1 MDTRNDSQRLWSTDT
16 WTVDVL
22 PGALRTP
29 TLGWLYSDT
38 SPPQTTTTTLH
49 PAEKY
54 SVTLK
59 MADNLSSKSLRRINK
74 ELNSLRTS
82 PPEGIRVLIN
92 EDDITDVKA
101 WIHGPAETPYH
112 NGYFKISI
120 RFGPEYP
127 SAPPTC
133 IFTTKIF
140 HPNVGPKGEIC
151 VNTLKKDWNST
162 QTLMDILTVIKCLL
176 IYPNPESALDEEA
189 GRLLLENYDEYFTR
203 AKLWTDIHAKNK
215 PPSGLFDSV
224 DLQDLNLPLVFLRPH
239 PFLSYIDSTSA
250 ETITYQFEWNNT
262 TNNNNDRLE
271 ALNDPTVCEFS
282 TSKQQQPDP
291 STNPKPPTV
300 LIKHDIRG
308 SGSVVEEDDNNR
320 LKSILSDPLRMIYL
334 QLQLLFR
341 SMVKIYPTSLIN
353 QNNPKINS
361 IPSIP
366 INNSNVKDKDRRG
379 RKRFSKI
386 PFFSFLSFLN

>member
-1 MDTRNDSQRLWSTDT
+1 MR
-16 WTVDVL
+16 
-22 PGALRTP
+22 
-29 TLGWLYSDT
+29 WLCSDT

-224 DLQDLNLPLVFLRPH
+224 DLQDLNLPSTNSNGTTP
-239 PFLSYIDSTSA
+239 PTTTTIDSKLS
-250 ETITYQFEWNNT
+250 TIQPFASSQQANN
-262 TNNNNDRLE
+262 
-271 ALNDPTVCEFS
+271 
-282 TSKQQQPDP
+282 KQPDP

-320 LKSILSDPLRMIYL
+320 LKSILSDPSANDLSSTTTTLSIDGENL
-334 QLQLLFR
+334 
-341 SMVKIYPTSLIN
+341 IPTSLIN
-353 QNNPKINS
+353 QTNPKINS

-379 RKRFSKI
+379 RKR
-386 PFFSFLSFLN
+386 L